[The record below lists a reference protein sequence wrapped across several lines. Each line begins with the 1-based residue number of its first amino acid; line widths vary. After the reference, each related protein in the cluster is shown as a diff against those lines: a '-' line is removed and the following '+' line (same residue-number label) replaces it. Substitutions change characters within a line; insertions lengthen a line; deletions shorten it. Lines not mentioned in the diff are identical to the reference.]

1 MDGTTMTWTKE
12 HLLEAIGLV
21 VTLLT
26 YFGIQPSDVAANIS
40 ILTPALYVVA
50 GGLMGWGLCRASHG
64 LRFRLFGTRHSDEQS
79 IDDFAEVFASA
90 PYEIKAFLK
99 TVLEK
104 GAAYRKTDD
113 FFPWESHLEY
123 LSIFVIGQT
132 IRNNITKFTMRDDMR
147 EFFDERPDLL
157 ESVSDEDVESHAL
170 NGNEGDSPTFMSRH
184 FFWWY
189 YTDDPNVPKA
199 FNMSNSIFGMGM

>member
-1 MDGTTMTWTKE
+1 MDGTTMTWIKE

-21 VTLLT
+21 VALLT
-26 YFGIQPSDVAANIS
+26 YFGIQPSDVAANTS
-40 ILTPALYVVA
+40 ILTPALYVAA

-64 LRFRLFGTRHSDEQS
+64 LRFRLFSTRHGDEQS
-79 IDDFAEVFASA
+79 IDDFAENFASR

-113 FFPWESHLEY
+113 VIPWESYLKY
-123 LSIFVIGQT
+123 LSNFVIGQT
-132 IRNNITKFTMRDDMR
+132 IRNNITKFTMRNDMR
-147 EFFDERPDLL
+147 ELFDERPDLL

-170 NGNEGDSPTFMSRH
+170 NGNEGDSPTFMSQR
-184 FFWWY
+184 FYWWY